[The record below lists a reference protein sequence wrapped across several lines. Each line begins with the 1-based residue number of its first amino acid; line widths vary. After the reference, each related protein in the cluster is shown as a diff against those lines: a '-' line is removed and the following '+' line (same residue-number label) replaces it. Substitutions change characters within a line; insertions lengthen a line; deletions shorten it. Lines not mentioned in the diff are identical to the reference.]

1 LIRIKEGALLKAPAG
16 NCSSIRISSSPVYYS
31 RN

>member
-16 NCSSIRISSSPVYYS
+16 NCSSIRISSSPGILF
-31 RN
+31 